1 MMQLSLRNK
10 VLTAVGIS
18 GILFIVSLS
27 AIVGYRVYLFVESHS
42 LELANKTSKEV
53 AKELEKYIEVP
64 VSKIQTLSNALSKT
78 RPDREGFN
86 AIIRKMKV
94 ENEEYIAT
102 YGIFEPYLYDGRDND
117 FQYALSQDHDKKGR
131 FIPSFP

>member
-64 VSKIQTLSNALSKT
+64 VSKIQTLSSAGSTLFFIFLNATQTLRQLRNKCL
-78 RPDREGFN
+78 
-86 AIIRKMKV
+86 
-94 ENEEYIAT
+94 EEYLIS
-102 YGIFEPYLYDGRDND
+102 Y
-117 FQYALSQDHDKKGR
+117 
-131 FIPSFP
+131 